1 MFRGYNQNRGR
12 GRRSGGGVGRRREQR
27 HRCHV
32 TVKTTDQS
40 RVKGEAANLIVAE
53 LQKKRPAC
61 QFQPARGSC
70 YAILLHTCT
79 SSVIALLKFIN
90 WSVRPYRV
98 SERAAGPVLERARQM
113 MRKGLWR
120 CMFTLSCVISRR
132 LLGLSSHISSAH
144 SS

>member
-1 MFRGYNQNRGR
+1 M
-12 GRRSGGGVGRRREQR
+12 GRRREQR

-32 TVKTTDQS
+32 TVKTTDQR

-113 MRKGLWR
+113 MRKG
-120 CMFTLSCVISRR
+120 CGGAC
-132 LLGLSSHISSAH
+132 SHYH
-144 SS
+144 V